1 MVSLHWETL
10 SRLHQHGQGDG
21 QPSITGRVVQH
32 GRSHGALQ
40 AHGKGCG
47 CREALRNSTASD
59 GLDAGRTIFESA
71 MRTVA
76 EGNTLCATARIVP
89 VDEDAA
95 VGVAG
100 F

>member
-1 MVSLHWETL
+1 L
-10 SRLHQHGQGDG
+10 RDG
-21 QPSITGRVVQH
+21 
-32 GRSHGALQ
+32 
-40 AHGKGCG
+40 
-47 CREALRNSTASD
+47 TASD
-59 GLDAGRTIFESA
+59 GLDAGRTIVESA
-71 MRTVA
+71 MRTLA